1 MRSVHKPPQARN
13 RREKRP
19 KRSIRDDM
27 NGQLTPPEAQASVA
41 HPPRYAD
48 EAVMIALIEMHK
60 ALITMLVG
68 ARALSLEQ
76 VRVMAGQVPQMIRS
90 HSYDARQREAAAEFV
105 ELCLCAASLDRMG
118 ANLEPS

>member
-1 MRSVHKPPQARN
+1 
-13 RREKRP
+13 
-19 KRSIRDDM
+19 M

-76 VRVMAGQVPQMIRS
+76 VRVMAGQVPQMIRR

-105 ELCLCAASLDRMG
+105 EYVYARLPWTEWERILNRAEKPDDRRKAAIEGEAR
-118 ANLEPS
+118 